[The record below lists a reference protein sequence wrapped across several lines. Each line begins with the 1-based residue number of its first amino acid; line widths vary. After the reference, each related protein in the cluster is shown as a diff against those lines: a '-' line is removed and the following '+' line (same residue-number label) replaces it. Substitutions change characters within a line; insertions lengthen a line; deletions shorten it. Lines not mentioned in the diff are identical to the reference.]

1 MLGLPALAYV
11 LLVAAWPILQGV
23 WYSLHDYNL
32 LRPQRRGFVGFGNYL
47 RLWAD
52 PSAVRALLNTFLFTF
67 LAVGIELVLG
77 LLLALAL
84 WRDGLFNRV
93 ALVLM
98 LIPVTI
104 TPLAVGLIFR
114 ALLAVE
120 FGLVGYWARELG
132 LVGERGFFGY
142 PHTAMGAIVM
152 IDVWQWTP
160 FVALILL
167 AGLKALPGELLEAAE
182 VDGATGFQR
191 LRLIVLP
198 LILPALLLALVLR
211 TMDAFRVFD
220 SVFVITKGGPEDAT
234 NVLMLYAVKQ
244 GLEFFNIGMGAATAN
259 VMLVCIALLAVLF
272 VLLIRRVDRR
282 IAGA

>member
-259 VMLVCIALLAVLF
+259 LMLVCIALLAVLF